1 MAERQRDLLLELEG
15 EKAELN
21 ERLMN
26 LKVEKDQLYHHV
38 LYTRGELEV
47 HSAQLEL
54 LTNQLNRTKVDGS
67 NKLKEMESV
76 ENSLTDLSYRFQN
89 LNANHD
95 TKVNIDPL
103 FKYNP
108 LNLYLIKNV
117 KDILV
122 CR

>member
-95 TKVNIDPL
+95 TKVKRDPL
-103 FKYNP
+103 YP